1 MNRSRPVFPRVICG
15 AAALAIGLAL
25 TWADTAAAATAAAT
39 VEWQLPVQP
48 KHPPQSKAQD
58 EAGMEHGRALPPREV
73 LQPILDPRL
82 APFRPRY
89 GRDLSGT
96 LRLMCSDV
104 LPGLVRSWIASF
116 AKIYP
121 AVRFDFGPPF
131 EGSDAARAL
140 RAGRVDIAFV
150 SRELKPAD
158 IASFHAR
165 YGYDPTSIPV
175 SGGSYRQFGFLDA
188 VAIIVNPRNPVK
200 ALSLQQLDAAFSRS
214 HLRGDRPALTWGA
227 LGASGRWAGRPV
239 HVYGIKPWNG
249 FEEFVRQRVM
259 NAGGRRGHWRRG
271 IHFDRTVF
279 PIAHRVAADPDGI
292 GYTGLAFIDSPVKVV
307 AVGSG
312 TDAVSPT
319 YGNVALA
326 RYPLSRLVYGNVNRQ
341 PGKALPEAVREFL
354 RFVLSRDG
362 QRDVRREG
370 IYVPLRQF
378 QVQAAERIGGLA
390 SAGSAR

>member
-1 MNRSRPVFPRVICG
+1 MNRGRPVFPRVACG
-15 AAALAIGLAL
+15 AAAVAIGLAL
-25 TWADTAAAATAAAT
+25 TQAATAAAAPAT

-58 EAGMEHGRALPPREV
+58 EAGMEHGRALPAREV
-73 LQPILDPRL
+73 LQPVLDPRL

-121 AVRFDFGPPF
+121 EVRFDFGPPF

-140 RAGRVDIAFV
+140 RAGKVDVAFV
-150 SRELKPAD
+150 SRELKPTD

-188 VAIIVNPRNPVK
+188 VAIIVNPRNPVQ
-200 ALSLQQLDAAFSRS
+200 ALSLRQLDAAFSRS
-214 HLRGDRPALTWGA
+214 HWRGDRPALTWGA
-227 LGASGRWAGRPV
+227 LGATGHWAGRPV
-239 HVYGIKPWNG
+239 HVYGIRPWNG

-259 NAGGRRGHWRRG
+259 DAGGRRGHWRRG

-312 TDAVSPT
+312 ADAVSPT

-341 PGKALPEAVREFL
+341 PGKALPKV
-354 RFVLSRDG
+354 
-362 QRDVRREG
+362 VRRSSSDS
-370 IYVPLRQF
+370 F
-378 QVQAAERIGGLA
+378 
-390 SAGSAR
+390 